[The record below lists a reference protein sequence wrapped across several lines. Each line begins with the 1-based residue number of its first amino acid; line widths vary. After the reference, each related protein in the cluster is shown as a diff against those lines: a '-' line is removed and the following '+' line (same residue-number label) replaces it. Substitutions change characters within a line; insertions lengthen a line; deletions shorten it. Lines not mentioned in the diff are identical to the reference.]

1 MPNASS
7 VASLLQWGTERLQAT
22 SPTERLDAEL
32 LLGHVLQWSRVRLL
46 VDARETVDEV
56 LVERFRGLIARR
68 EALEPVA
75 YLLGYRE
82 FYGLEMLVTPDV
94 LVPRPETE
102 LLVELALERAKG
114 RDSIRACDIGT
125 GTGCIAIAFA
135 MNAPQAVVTA
145 VDVSPAA
152 LAVARQNVERYSL
165 ADRVRLVQGDLL
177 GPIEEPVDLLLS
189 NPPYTI
195 LAEVDEGVRLYE
207 PHLALDGGVQGLD
220 LYGRLLSE
228 ATTRLRPGASILL
241 EIGAWQGAALRDLA
255 SQYFPGAQVSVHQDL
270 AGLDRIVVIDTAK

>member
-22 SPTERLDAEL
+22 SPTARLDAEL